1 MIFTLN
7 AIHQMSQTFL
17 IQQNIFVLT
26 VSYFSTFSFSLCFFI
41 LTILSTK
48 NEYIFGFNST
58 NSLIVPLPVSSL
70 ILPTTNLFEL

>member
-26 VSYFSTFSFSLCFFI
+26 VSYFSTFSFTTFAFLYSLYHLPRMNTYLALIQQI
-41 LTILSTK
+41 L
-48 NEYIFGFNST
+48 
-58 NSLIVPLPVSSL
+58 
-70 ILPTTNLFEL
+70 